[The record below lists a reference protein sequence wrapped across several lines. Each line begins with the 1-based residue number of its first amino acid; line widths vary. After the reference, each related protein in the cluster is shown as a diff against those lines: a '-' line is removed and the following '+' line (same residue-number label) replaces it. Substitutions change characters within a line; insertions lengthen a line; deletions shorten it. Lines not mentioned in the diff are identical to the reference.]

1 MCICTSCAAVLFEKA
16 VYLGNKISCRTSYL
30 TSYLSVMRWC
40 PKHFSGVYAYMLCT
54 CLLCFC
60 YVIARFLLLPVQV
73 WRKQKLERAG
83 HCACGQL
90 TASRA
95 SEGGKETN
103 DIWVPKQVGTL
114 VNACLP
120 AVLLNVSPLTS
131 QITLNSFSP
140 VFVFILVR
148 LFAVICVVMSKTT
161 ISLPFIWFW
170 FQRHS

>member
-1 MCICTSCAAVLFEKA
+1 MCSSAIWKGSLFRKQ
-16 VYLGNKISCRTSYL
+16 NKLQNILFL

-161 ISLPFIWFW
+161 ISLPFLWFW